1 MLLFLVF
8 AGHFLS
14 KCSVLRGDASLGAGC
29 RGRWAQSGQKV
40 NPASCRLK
48 SWAAVASLLGKEAL
62 RKSKSRENI

>member
-1 MLLFLVF
+1 MLCTARRCL
-8 AGHFLS
+8 AGA
-14 KCSVLRGDASLGAGC
+14 VGAGC

-48 SWAAVASLLGKEAL
+48 SWAAVASLLGKETL